1 MLISLSKNITQIIC
15 RTGIRIQLW
24 GWGSVVSMGEA
35 SSSLGEG
42 FSVIR
47 SYLAA
52 CSDFSGTCVK
62 TLKHDHR
69 HVCLA
74 PGKAVIF
81 SSVHWVTAEL
91 CQWVHLL

>member
-1 MLISLSKNITQIIC
+1 M
-15 RTGIRIQLW
+15 
-24 GWGSVVSMGEA
+24 VSMGEA
-35 SSSLGEG
+35 SGSLGEE

-52 CSDFSGTCVK
+52 YSDFHGICVK

-74 PGKAVIF
+74 PGEAVIF
-81 SSVHWVTAEL
+81 SSIHWVTAEL